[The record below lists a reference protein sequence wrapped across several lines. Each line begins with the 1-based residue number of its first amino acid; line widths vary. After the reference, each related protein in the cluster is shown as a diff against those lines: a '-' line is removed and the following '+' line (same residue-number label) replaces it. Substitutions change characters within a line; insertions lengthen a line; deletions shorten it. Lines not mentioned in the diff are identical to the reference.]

1 MEKEAAGKAGG
12 LEKAEEGIRIAET
25 SPSEASGEVQEG
37 WGT

>member
-1 MEKEAAGKAGG
+1 MEEETAGEAGG

-25 SPSEASGEVQEG
+25 SPSEASGEVLEG